1 MSAIILDG
9 RSLDPKTVERI
20 AQGAAVALDPKCRQ
34 AMERGRAIVDR
45 YLREGI
51 PAYGLNTGLG
61 LRSDEPLSDA
71 AAVDFAYRTVRGRAQ
86 GLGPPLAAEEVRAVI
101 AARLNTLLSGEA
113 GASPNVADH
122 LAEVL
127 NRNIIPAMPRQ
138 ASIGAGDLVAMAALP
153 HALIGEGEVLIEG
166 ERLKAAEGL
175 KRAGLAPL
183 VLKPKDGHLLCNITS
198 FSVGLAS
205 LAAARASRAVGNLQI
220 AGALSLEGFRGN
232 LSPFEA
238 AVVRARPQPGQ
249 VKVGDEL
256 MMLLEG
262 GLLRGAARRLQDPL
276 SLRCM
281 AQVHGAADAQIAAL
295 HECLAVELNHAADN
309 PVVLIGEGRIASTG
323 NFHLPLLAQR
333 LDASAR
339 ALAWAATD
347 SVSRI
352 ARLMSAEFSGLPPLL
367 SSHEAARAGFGP
379 LMKPAE
385 ALRAEIIH
393 AANPVPIMP
402 SQNAGGQEDSATFAA
417 LAAEK
422 LGQILARLDLIIA
435 LELLAGAQAI
445 DLAKP
450 ERIAPRL
457 GLVHQAIRQRS
468 PFIDD
473 DRPLG
478 REIETIADEL
488 VASGVLLRIVGLK
501 VP

>member
-1 MSAIILDG
+1 MSYG
-9 RSLDPKTVERI
+9 RRK
-20 AQGAAVALDPKCRQ
+20 
-34 AMERGRAIVDR
+34 
-45 YLREGI
+45 Y
-51 PAYGLNTGLG
+51 
-61 LRSDEPLSDA
+61 RS
-71 AAVDFAYRTVRGRAQ
+71 
-86 GLGPPLAAEEVRAVI
+86 
-101 AARLNTLLSGEA
+101 
-113 GASPNVADH
+113 
-122 LAEVL
+122 
-127 NRNIIPAMPRQ
+127 
-138 ASIGAGDLVAMAALP
+138 
-153 HALIGEGEVLIEG
+153 
-166 ERLKAAEGL
+166 
-175 KRAGLAPL
+175 
-183 VLKPKDGHLLCNITS
+183 
-198 FSVGLAS
+198 
-205 LAAARASRAVGNLQI
+205 GNQ
-220 AGALSLEGFRGN
+220 E
-232 LSPFEA
+232 
-238 AVVRARPQPGQ
+238 
-249 VKVGDEL
+249 
-256 MMLLEG
+256 
-262 GLLRGAARRLQDPL
+262 
-276 SLRCM
+276 
-281 AQVHGAADAQIAAL
+281 IAAL

-422 LGQILARLDLIIA
+422 LGQILDGLDLIIA

-478 REIETIADEL
+478 REIETIAGEL
-488 VASGVLLRIVGLK
+488 VASGVLLRS
-501 VP
+501 